1 MLSNIRGDASDF
13 VEDGELLRM
22 CSMLRIKLIAQSN
35 LAQFDQLV
43 GK

>member
-22 CSMLRIKLIAQSN
+22 CSTLRIKLIAQSN

>member
-22 CSMLRIKLIAQSN
+22 RSTLRIKLIAQTY
-35 LAQFDQLV
+35 LPQFVQLV